1 MSRKITNEELSA
13 KASKDELLMYY
24 SSHKF
29 FDTCAYFEM
38 TDNQMN
44 RLFQY
49 YNISKITHE

>member
-29 FDTCAYFEM
+29 FDTCAYLEM
-38 TDNQMN
+38 TYNPMN
-44 RLFQY
+44 R
-49 YNISKITHE
+49 